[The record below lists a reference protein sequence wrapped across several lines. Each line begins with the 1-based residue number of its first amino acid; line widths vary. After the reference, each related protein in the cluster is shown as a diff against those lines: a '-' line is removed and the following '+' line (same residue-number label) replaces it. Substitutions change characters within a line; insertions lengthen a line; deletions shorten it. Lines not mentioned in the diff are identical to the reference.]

1 MILGHAVCVL
11 TELKMSTS
19 SSFFFNFNQ
28 LAASLGDC
36 LGRSFTA

>member
-19 SSFFFNFNQ
+19 TSFFFNQ

-36 LGRSFTA
+36 VGRSFTA